1 LRLAMA
7 PIDIGTVLRRWIEV
21 LAAAYFAWREA
32 LRARQ
37 SLTVARENGRFIV
50 RGSRPD
56 CGNGVRHDDPNE
68 PEETVAVLTAGARIP
83 AEVTRAARTGL
94 IVFELPADLV
104 VVRRIAVP
112 VQAREFLPGIVRN
125 QIERLSPWYAD
136 QVVYGFDADVDEEDA
151 ATLDVRVLIALRT
164 AIDKARDELAATGLR
179 VDRIVARQLS
189 SACPPPHGQGDRTW
203 DGPPSPSGG
212 LGEEGTFR
220 KLKLAI
226 EGLWRRHLTRPTP
239 SSPTQ
244 AGEERERADL
254 SPHAGRG
261 NGRGRTQ
268 SPPSGEARMAAKS
281 ITLWSR
287 VADVSPEHLA
297 RTVRRVS
304 VGIAAAAAASL
315 ALSLW
320 AISSAASLGGE
331 SEEVEARVRTLQRQ
345 IQGPAAQS
353 LASLSPSE
361 RAWYA
366 KETAPTAAIVLEALS
381 RALPDGAYLTELRLE
396 NSTLRI
402 IGLAKDAPSLIASL
416 EHSGHLTDV
425 HFFAPTTRGQK
436 DTLFRFNI
444 EAHVEPHFKIAEDV
458 P

>member
-1 LRLAMA
+1 LQLAMA

-21 LAAAYFAWREA
+21 LTAAYFAWREA

-50 RGSRPD
+50 RRSRPD

-125 QIERLSPWYAD
+125 QIERLSPWHAD
-136 QVVYGFDADVDEEDA
+136 QVVYGFDADVDEEDV

-164 AIDKARDELAATGLR
+164 AIDKARDDVAATGLR

-189 SACPPPHGQGDRTW
+189 SACPPPHRGDRRG
-203 DGPPSPSGG
+203 DGPSSPSHG
-212 LGEEGTFR
+212 LRGEGAFR

-226 EGLWRRHLTRPTP
+226 ESLWRRHLARPTS
-239 SSPTQ
+239 SSPTP
-244 AGEERERADL
+244 AGEERERAGL
-254 SPHAGRG
+254 SRHAGKGNERG
-261 NGRGRTQ
+261 HTQ
-268 SPPSGEARMAAKS
+268 SPPSGGARMAAKS

-297 RTVRRVS
+297 RTVRRVG
-304 VGIAAAAAASL
+304 VGIAAAAAASF

-320 AISSAASLGGE
+320 AISSAMSLGGE

-381 RALPDGAYLTELRLE
+381 RALPDEAYLTELRLE
-396 NSTLRI
+396 NTTLRI
-402 IGLAKDAPSLIASL
+402 IGLANDAPSLIASL

-444 EAHVEPHFKIAEDV
+444 EAHVEPHFKIAEDG

>member
-1 LRLAMA
+1 MA
-7 PIDIGTVLRRWIEV
+7 PIEIGTVLRRWIEV
-21 LAAAYFAWREA
+21 LTAAYFAGREA

-37 SLTVARENGRFIV
+37 ALTVACENGRFIV
-50 RGSRPD
+50 RRSRPD
-56 CGNGVRHDDPNE
+56 RGNGEHPEEPNE
-68 PEETVAVLTAGARIP
+68 PQETLAALTAGAPIP
-83 AEVTRAARTGL
+83 TEVTRAARTGL

-136 QVVYGFDADVDEEDA
+136 QVVYGFDADVNEEDA

-164 AIDKARDELAATGLR
+164 AIDKARDELAAAGLR
-179 VDRIVARQLS
+179 IDRIVARQPS
-189 SACPPPHGQGDRTW
+189 SASPPPHGQGTW
-203 DGPPSPSGG
+203 RGPSSPSPG
-212 LGEEGTFR
+212 LPGEGAFG

-226 EGLWRRHLTRPTP
+226 ESLWGGYLTRPTP
-239 SSPTQ
+239 SPPRQ
-244 AGEERERADL
+244 AEEGRATF
-254 SPHAGRG
+254 SRHAGRG
-261 NGRGRTQ
+261 
-268 SPPSGEARMAAKS
+268 PSGDAARS
-281 ITLWSR
+281 VTLWSR

-297 RTVRRVS
+297 RAVRRVGA
-304 VGIAAAAAASL
+304 GIATAVAASL

-396 NSTLRI
+396 NATLRI
-402 IGLAKDAPSLIASL
+402 IGLANDAPSLVAPL

-425 HFFAPTTRGQK
+425 HFFAPTTRGPN

-444 EAHVEPHFKIAEDV
+444 EARVEPHFKIAEDE

>member
-1 LRLAMA
+1 
-7 PIDIGTVLRRWIEV
+7 
-21 LAAAYFAWREA
+21 
-32 LRARQ
+32 
-37 SLTVARENGRFIV
+37 
-50 RGSRPD
+50 
-56 CGNGVRHDDPNE
+56 
-68 PEETVAVLTAGARIP
+68 
-83 AEVTRAARTGL
+83 
-94 IVFELPADLV
+94 
-104 VVRRIAVP
+104 VRRIAVP
-112 VQAREFLPGIVRN
+112 AQAREFLPGIVRN

-164 AIDKARDELAATGLR
+164 VIDKARDELAAAGLR
-179 VDRIVARQLS
+179 VDRIVARQPS
-189 SACPPPHGQGDRTW
+189 DPAPHGQGHRTW
-203 DGPPSPSGG
+203 RGPPAPSPG
-212 LGEEGTFR
+212 LPGQGAFG

-226 EGLWRRHLTRPTP
+226 EGLWRSALSRPPP
-239 SSPTQ
+239 SPATQ
-244 AGEERERADL
+244 AEDGRESAGL
-254 SPHAGRG
+254 SPHAG
-261 NGRGRTQ
+261 NGRGQ
-268 SPPSGEARMAAKS
+268 KKQLPALPADEARMAGRS
-281 ITLWSR
+281 VTLWSR
-287 VADVSPEHLA
+287 LADVSPEHLA
-297 RTVRRVS
+297 RTVRRVGAG
-304 VGIAAAAAASL
+304 VAAAVAASL

-345 IQGPAAQS
+345 IQGPTAQS

-366 KETAPTAAIVLEALS
+366 KETAPTAAIVVEALS

-402 IGLAKDAPSLIASL
+402 IGFANDAPSLIAPL

-425 HFFAPTTRGQK
+425 HFFAPTTRGAN

-444 EAHVEPHFKIAEDV
+444 EAHVEPHFKIAEDD